1 MGVDENGCKKFPC
14 GILKCENKGEC
25 AADKDCCSSEDS
37 CIKPRGANFK
47 QCIGK
52 GDKPGFL
59 KSEVFCKCQGAK
71 PDAVCCAANTP
82 DCVGC
87 SNGCTGDEFCR
98 ENPDNKVC
106 KKKPETK
113 CNGAPPG
120 TKCCKESTKECV
132 SCFKGCTA
140 DEFCAENPDSKLCS
154 ACGGKCGGQC
164 IKEGD
169 IAGFCQ
175 DDGKTCGISKPT
187 CKKTKCNG
195 KSPGTV
201 CCNEPTAEC
210 VSCKAGCTAKEFC
223 AENDNPDS
231 KLCKNT
237 KKCNGAPP
245 GTACCK
251 ALSPSC
257 LGCTKGCS
265 GEEFCAENS
274 DNKVCKKKPCPT
286 ASCEEPKDGCKYV
299 PSDKVDEDGCKK
311 FPCGILKSKDKCPV
325 VVCLSPKAGCK
336 YVASDDVDENGC
348 KKHLCGILKCEK
360 TCKNSP
366 KQTCRKKCPAN
377 FCPSGQC
384 SMRSG
389 NCCDLKCMKEYNC
402 NTREVWTAEKK
413 AFCKK
418 PCPTASCEAP
428 KDGCKYMPSDKV
440 DENGCKKFPCGILK
454 CENKGECAADKDCC
468 SSEDSCIKPRGAN
481 FKQCIGKGDK
491 PGFLKSEVFCKCQG
505 AKPDAVCCA
514 ANTPDCVGCSNGCTG
529 DEFCRENPDNKV
541 CKKKPETKCN
551 GAPPGTKCC
560 KESTK
565 ECVSCFKGCTA

>member
-1 MGVDENGCKKFPC
+1 MGESTKECVSCFKGCTAEEFCAENDNPDSKLCKNTKKCNGAPPGTACCKALSPSCLGCTKGCSGEEFCAENSDNKVCKKKPCPTASCEEPKDGCKYVPSDKADEDGCKKFPCGILKCKDKCPVAVCLPPKAGCKYVASDDVDENGCKKHLCGILKCEKTCKNSPKQTCRKKCPANFCPSGQCSMRSGNCCDLKCMKEYNCNTREVWTEEKKAFCKKPCPTASCEAPKDGCKYIPSDKVDENGCKKFPC
-14 GILKCENKGEC
+14 GILKCENEGEC

-140 DEFCAENPDSKLCS
+140 DEFCAENPVSKLCF
-154 ACGGKCGGQC
+154 ACGGKCGGKC

-187 CKKTKCNG
+187 CKKKKCNG

-251 ALSPSC
+251 ALSPLC

-274 DNKVCKKKPCPT
+274 DNKVCK
-286 ASCEEPKDGCKYV
+286 
-299 PSDKVDEDGCKK
+299 
-311 FPCGILKSKDKCPV
+311 
-325 VVCLSPKAGCK
+325 
-336 YVASDDVDENGC
+336 
-348 KKHLCGILKCEK
+348 
-360 TCKNSP
+360 
-366 KQTCRKKCPAN
+366 
-377 FCPSGQC
+377 
-384 SMRSG
+384 
-389 NCCDLKCMKEYNC
+389 
-402 NTREVWTAEKK
+402 
-413 AFCKK
+413 
-418 PCPTASCEAP
+418 
-428 KDGCKYMPSDKV
+428 
-440 DENGCKKFPCGILK
+440 
-454 CENKGECAADKDCC
+454 
-468 SSEDSCIKPRGAN
+468 
-481 FKQCIGKGDK
+481 
-491 PGFLKSEVFCKCQG
+491 
-505 AKPDAVCCA
+505 
-514 ANTPDCVGCSNGCTG
+514 
-529 DEFCRENPDNKV
+529 
-541 CKKKPETKCN
+541 
-551 GAPPGTKCC
+551 
-560 KESTK
+560 
-565 ECVSCFKGCTA
+565 

>member
-1 MGVDENGCKKFPC
+1 MSPQQSVLAARRAALLRNSVLRMTIQTANCARTRRNAMVLHLELRAARHCHLHAWAAPRAGCKYVASDDVDENGCKKHLCGILKCEKTCKNSPKQTCRKKCPANFCPSGQCSMRSGNCCDLKCMKEYNCNTREVWTEEKKAFCKKPCPTASCEAPKDGCKYIPSDKVDENGCKKFPC

-175 DDGKTCGISKPT
+175 DDGKTCGISRPT
-187 CKKTKCNG
+187 CKKTKCNC

-274 DNKVCKKKPCPT
+274 DNKVCKEKLCPT
-286 ASCEEPKDGCKYV
+286 ARCEEPKDGCKYV

-311 FPCGILKSKDKCPV
+311 FPCGILKCKDKCPV
-325 VVCLSPKAGCK
+325 AVCLPPKAGCK
-336 YVASDDVDENGC
+336 YVASDDVDEHGC

-402 NTREVWTAEKK
+402 NTREV
-413 AFCKK
+413 
-418 PCPTASCEAP
+418 
-428 KDGCKYMPSDKV
+428 
-440 DENGCKKFPCGILK
+440 
-454 CENKGECAADKDCC
+454 
-468 SSEDSCIKPRGAN
+468 
-481 FKQCIGKGDK
+481 
-491 PGFLKSEVFCKCQG
+491 
-505 AKPDAVCCA
+505 
-514 ANTPDCVGCSNGCTG
+514 
-529 DEFCRENPDNKV
+529 
-541 CKKKPETKCN
+541 
-551 GAPPGTKCC
+551 
-560 KESTK
+560 
-565 ECVSCFKGCTA
+565 

>member
-1 MGVDENGCKKFPC
+1 MVV
-14 GILKCENKGEC
+14 L
-25 AADKDCCSSEDS
+25 
-37 CIKPRGANFK
+37 
-47 QCIGK
+47 
-52 GDKPGFL
+52 
-59 KSEVFCKCQGAK
+59 
-71 PDAVCCAANTP
+71 
-82 DCVGC
+82 
-87 SNGCTGDEFCR
+87 DEFCR

-106 KKKPETK
+106 KRKPETK

-175 DDGKTCGISKPT
+175 DDGKTCGTSKPT

-311 FPCGILKSKDKCPV
+311 FPCGILKCKDKCPV
-325 VVCLSPKAGCK
+325 AICLPPKAGCK

-402 NTREVWTAEKK
+402 NTREVWTEEKK

-428 KDGCKYMPSDKV
+428 KDGCKYIPSD
-440 DENGCKKFPCGILK
+440 
-454 CENKGECAADKDCC
+454 KGECAADKDCC
-468 SSEDSCIKPRGAN
+468 SSEDSCT
-481 FKQCIGKGDK
+481 
-491 PGFLKSEVFCKCQG
+491 
-505 AKPDAVCCA
+505 AK
-514 ANTPDCVGCSNGCTG
+514 
-529 DEFCRENPDNKV
+529 EFCAENDNPDSKL
-541 CKKKPETKCN
+541 
-551 GAPPGTKCC
+551 
-560 KESTK
+560 
-565 ECVSCFKGCTA
+565 